1 MQNRTDNQVS
11 AGFFVRLAAYLIDSL
26 IVGAVLLL
34 VRIPLWISSWV
45 SPDNIIVRDFIF
57 EYSVADILLYVL
69 GVLYFI
75 ILTYKTGTTVGKK
88 VLHLRVVSVEDR
100 KMTLFE
106 VAFRETVGRF
116 LSALILNVG
125 YIMIGVQKE
134 KRGLHDL
141 LSDTRVVYCHE
152 ETVQIETP
160 VVVKETAETVEY
172 APAEY
177 GQPEADEQVMIETEE

>member
-11 AGFFVRLAAYLIDSL
+11 AGFFVRLAAYLLDSL
-26 IVGAVLLL
+26 IVGAALLL

-45 SPDNIIVRDFIF
+45 NPDNIIVRDFIF
-57 EYSVADILLYVL
+57 EYSVADILIYIL

-152 ETVQIETP
+152 KTVQIETP
-160 VVVKETAETVEY
+160 VVVKETAEAVEY